1 MMLLSRNTILTAVLL
16 VSSAVVETRSE
27 VCFDVSDTCDGAD
40 TPCTYLKSC
49 EVLIDVGIC
58 QYRCGAL
65 GEGIPGDTN
74 GFTGELLLDGNYTAG
89 RVVTNAEIY
98 KANND
103 TDVGDVD
110 VGAPPPVEAKA
121 EDKVEAQST
130 SGGSSAGVASY
141 LLLAAVGAGATMIV
155 GL

>member
-103 TDVGDVD
+103 TDVGEVD
-110 VGAPPPVEAKA
+110 VGAPPVEEKADDKA
-121 EDKVEAQST
+121 EAAST

-141 LLLAAVGAGATMIV
+141 FLLAAVGATATMIV